1 MAPGIML
8 CTLDSRIYDTIPKT
22 INTMTRIAAA
32 KVNTAVLFFVHFP
45 VEHVELWETVLVKTF
60 CEAKGYDHVWH
71 YQINHFDS
79 SDLSKAA
86 AGNAVILL
94 GKTDARTKLS
104 YVDFIPAPPKIGC
117 VDFGQMVFYVEL
129 ELSRSHQS
137 SGGGAIGVVWAPE
150 IYCVGKPY
158 FANSNYSGCLRML
171 TAMVALQRYMSLHD
185 GSTTDVGLASE
196 ALKTHLAGLIM
207 MTDMRSDYFTD
218 NYPLRQWKIAGLAHV
233 VEGTILD
240 GEFCDTYAYNSIGIL
255 PACYK
260 INLNTKRYW
269 FTNHSFD
276 FWCYEDRGGTV
287 SEVSGI
293 GSKSEA
299 TGSADELSKMPAGFK
314 LTTPTK
320 EASLECMICLE
331 RPPTLLFE
339 KCGHLGVCGPC
350 ATFMLNGQN
359 MKNKSKGLSKG
370 AANTSKLGLGKLWH
384 LSLHCPYCRRTSR
397 VVHVSKFRGQIVFPV

>member
-60 CEAKGYDHVWH
+60 CVAKGYDHVWH

-86 AGNAVILL
+86 AGTAVILL

-104 YVDFIPAPPKIGC
+104 HVDFIQAPPKIGC
-117 VDFGQMVFYVEL
+117 VDFGQMVFYAEL
-129 ELSRSHQS
+129 QLSRSHQS
-137 SGGGAIGVVWAPE
+137 SSGEPIGVVWAPE

-158 FANSNYSGCLRML
+158 FADANYTGCLRML
-171 TAMVALQRYMSLHD
+171 TAAVALQRYMSLHD
-185 GSTTDVGLASE
+185 ESITDVGLASE
-196 ALKTHLAGLIM
+196 ALRTHLAGLIM
-207 MTDMRSDYFTD
+207 VTDMRSDYFTD

-233 VEGTILD
+233 VEGTIID
-240 GEFCDTYAYNSIGIL
+240 GEFCDTYAYNSIGIQ

-260 INLNTKRYW
+260 ITSNTKRYW
-269 FTNHSFD
+269 FKNHSFD
-276 FWCYEDRGGTV
+276 FWCYLDRGETV

-299 TGSADELSKMPAGFK
+299 TGSADDLSKMPADFK
-314 LTTPTK
+314 LTMPTK
-320 EASLECMICLE
+320 EAFLECMICLE
-331 RPPTLLFE
+331 RPATLLFE
-339 KCGHLGVCGPC
+339 RCGHLGVCGPC
-350 ATFMLNGQN
+350 AKFMLNGQN
-359 MKNKSKGLSKG
+359 MKNKSKGSSKG
-370 AANTSKLGLGKLWH
+370 IANTSKLGLSKLCH
-384 LSLHCPYCRRTSR
+384 LSLHCPYCRETSR